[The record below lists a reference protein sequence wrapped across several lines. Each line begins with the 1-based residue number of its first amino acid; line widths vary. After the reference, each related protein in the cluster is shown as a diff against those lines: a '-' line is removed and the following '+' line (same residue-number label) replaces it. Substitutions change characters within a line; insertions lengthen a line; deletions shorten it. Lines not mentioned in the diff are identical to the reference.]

1 MIGFISNWERG
12 SLMKR
17 LIAAKRL
24 KRRCSYCNRDFGKG
38 DVYYRNRE
46 VFEEDGKIFA
56 GEYVICPKCKYKQE
70 QQDKRFNEFK
80 RKCKHPQKFID
91 TVWRYIPG
99 ECVKEPD
106 YDRCMLC
113 GKIVV

>member
-1 MIGFISNWERG
+1 
-12 SLMKR
+12 MKR
-17 LIAAKRL
+17 LIAGKKL
-24 KRRCSYCNRDFGKG
+24 KHKCIYCNKEIIKG
-38 DVYYRNRE
+38 DVYYRHRE
-46 VFEEDGKIFA
+46 VFEEDEMIFA
-56 GEYVICPKCKYKQE
+56 WQYVVCPKCKYKQE

-91 TVWRYIPG
+91 IVWCYIPG